1 MAVFRRVR
9 DGHFAFERVDDA
21 DLARKAH
28 RLVEVQRFRV
38 RDHEVMLDL
47 DGLRHLE
54 CLVRR
59 EVARDVAVLRNR
71 PRLIECRPAL
81 DAVAERLKAD
91 FRVIDEMRDD
101 RAVQPAALMEIAER
115 RVEMVQRHE
124 RFDAMREAGVD
135 ELVVVVDAF
144 LVDLA
149 LALRQDA
156 RPRNR
161 DADAV
166 DAEFLA
172 EREIFGIFMIEIA
185 RGVGREAAA
194 RTFHILIP
202 RAGAA
207 AVLRR
212 RALDLIGRRRAAE
225 DEVVGKLVRGLCHLI
240 SLLSS

>member
-9 DGHFAFERVDDA
+9 DGHLAFERVDDA
-21 DLARKAH
+21 DFALEAH
-28 RLVEVQRFRV
+28 RLVEMQRFRV
-38 RDHEVMLDL
+38 RDHEVVLDL

-54 CLVRR
+54 RLVRR
-59 EVARDVAVLRNR
+59 EIACDVAVLRNR
-71 PRLIECRPAL
+71 PRLVERRPAL
-81 DAVAERLKAD
+81 DAVTECLEAD
-91 FRVIDEMRDD
+91 FRVIDEVRDD
-101 RAVQPAALMEIAER
+101 GAVQPAAFMEIFER

-124 RFDAMREAGVD
+124 RLDAMREAGID
-135 ELVVVVDAF
+135 ELVVVVDAL

-172 EREIFGIFMIEIA
+172 KREVFGIFMIEIA
-185 RGVGREAAA
+185 RGVSREAALRA
-194 RTFHILIP
+194 FHILVP
-202 RAGAA
+202 CAGAA

-212 RALDLIGRRRAAE
+212 RALDLISRRRAAE
-225 DEVVGKLVRGLCHLI
+225 DEVVGELVRGLSHLI